1 MYYLTMKLLDS
12 FTLNKHD
19 PSGMH
24 KIYDRWAEL
33 AQESYESKID
43 IVDFHGIDN
52 IVFAGMGGSGAI
64 GDIFSS
70 ILSKTDIHVS
80 IVKGFV
86 LPKTV
91 HSNTLVVTTSVSG
104 HTSETLAIL
113 DAASKKYC
121 KIIAFSSGGKIQ
133 EYCAKKKIEHR
144 NFQQIHSPRVSF
156 PIFLYG
162 IMKTLGTIIPIKK
175 DEVLESIR
183 FLYELQKKINS
194 SNLDDKNPSLDLASW
209 ISGLPL
215 IYYPFGLQSA
225 AIRFKNSLHENAK
238 INVFSEEISE
248 ACHNQIVSWEKPDN
262 VKPILIE
269 GQDDHFTTKQKWQML
284 KEYFETKNVDYKEV
298 ISVQGNILTK
308 LINLIYLLDYTS
320 IYLAVRGGIDPSPI
334 RPIDFIK
341 HRQNVFTVQNL
352 STHNSQEN
360 IRKISH
366 EM

>member
-1 MYYLTMKLLDS
+1 MELLDLL
-12 FTLNKHD
+12 TLNKYD

-43 IVDFHGIDN
+43 VADFHGIDN
-52 IVFAGMGGSGAI
+52 IVFVGMGGSGAI

-104 HTSETLAIL
+104 NTSETLTIL

-121 KIIAFSSGGKIQ
+121 KVIAFSSGGKIQ

-144 NFQQIHSPRVSF
+144 NFQQVHSPRASF

-162 IMKTLGTIIPIKK
+162 IMKTLGAIIPIKK

-194 SNLDDKNPSLDLASW
+194 SNLDNKNPALDLASW
-209 ISGLPL
+209 ISGIPL

-248 ACHNQIVSWEKPDN
+248 ACHNQIVSWERSAN
-262 VKPILIE
+262 VRPILIE
-269 GQDDHFTTKQKWQML
+269 GQDDHFTTKQKWQIL
-284 KEYFETKNVDYKEV
+284 KEYFETKNIDYKEV

-308 LINLIYLLDYTS
+308 LINLIYLLDYTT
-320 IYLAVRGGIDPSPI
+320 IYLAVRGGIDPSPV
-334 RPIDFIK
+334 RPIDFVK
-341 HRQNVFTVQNL
+341 HRQSLRSAESFLTPRFQK
-352 STHNSQEN
+352 N
-360 IRKISH
+360 IHSG
-366 EM
+366 